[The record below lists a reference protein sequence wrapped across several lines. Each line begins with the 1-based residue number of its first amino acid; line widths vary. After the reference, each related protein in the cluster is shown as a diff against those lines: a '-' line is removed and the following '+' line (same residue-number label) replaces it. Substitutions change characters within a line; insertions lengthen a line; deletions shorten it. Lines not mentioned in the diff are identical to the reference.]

1 MSTRQQP
8 AAKGK
13 DFGAER
19 RRLRSLAWQA
29 RELIGELD
37 RMHPATTPDLDM
49 PERALWAGIGAR
61 KVVEFLLL
69 LRTEGEADAGGAF
82 ATTPSAITLP
92 NSL

>member
-1 MSTRQQP
+1 MSPRPT
-8 AAKGK
+8 AKGK

-19 RRLRSLAWQA
+19 RRLRALAWQA

-61 KVVEFLLL
+61 KVVELLIQ
-69 LRTEGEADAGGAF
+69 LRTEGEADAGGVF
-82 ATTPSAITLP
+82 ATTPSATTLP